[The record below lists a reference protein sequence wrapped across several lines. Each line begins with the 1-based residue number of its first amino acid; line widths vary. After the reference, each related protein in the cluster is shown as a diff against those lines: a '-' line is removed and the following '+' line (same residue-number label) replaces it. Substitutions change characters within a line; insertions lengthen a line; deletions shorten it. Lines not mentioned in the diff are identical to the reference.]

1 MTDETILV
9 LTEPGD
15 PQLATLARKLS
26 GTRIV
31 AGDSIGAFA
40 GATADATV
48 LCNWSGSL
56 ELFRSAFAMCPN
68 LRWIHS
74 RSVGLERTLFPEL
87 RESSVTLTNG
97 SGVFSASL
105 GEFTLGAILYFA
117 KDFRRLV
124 RQQMA
129 GKWEAFDVTMVERK
143 TVGIVGYGDIG
154 RAVAARVRPLG
165 MKIVA
170 LKRHTAH
177 ADPLVDRAFGPEQ
190 RAEMISLSDYIV
202 VAAPLTEETRGMIG
216 EAEFAAM
223 KPTAVVINVGR
234 GPIIDEAAMVR
245 ALSEGRIRGAALDV
259 FDVEP
264 LPEGHPFYAMENV
277 LLSPH
282 SADHTPEWLDDAM
295 ELFIQ
300 QFSRYRR
307 GEPLLNVVDKKLG
320 Y

>member
-1 MTDETILV
+1 MNSETILI
-9 LTEPGD
+9 LTEPDD
-15 PQLATLARKLS
+15 PQIEMLARKLA
-26 GTRIV
+26 GRKVV
-31 AGDSIGAFA
+31 AGNSVEAFVGEA
-40 GATADATV
+40 ENATI

-56 ELFRSAFAMCPN
+56 ELFRTVFGMCPN

-87 RESSVTLTNG
+87 SKSPVVLTNG

-129 GKWEAFDVTMVERK
+129 GKWGIFDVTMAQGK

-154 RAVAARVRPLG
+154 RAIAARARPLG
-165 MKIVA
+165 MKVLA

-177 ADPLVDRAFGPEQ
+177 VDPLVDRVFGPEQ
-190 RAEMISLSDYIV
+190 LVEMISQSDYVV
-202 VAAPLTEETRGMIG
+202 VAAPLTAETRGMIG

-234 GPIIDEAAMVR
+234 GPIIDEAAMIR
-245 ALSEGRIRGAALDV
+245 TLSERRIRGAALDV

-264 LPEGHPFYAMENV
+264 LPAEHPFYSMENV

-295 ELFIQ
+295 KLFIE
-300 QFSRYRR
+300 QFERYCE
-307 GEPLLNVVDKKLG
+307 GKPLQNVVDKKLG